1 MQIVMGILFGVVLA
15 EAVNMLIMLMTDSG
29 IFTRK
34 KFGEYP
40 ITNKRPKYDS
50 IFEQMRHEK
59 KYKNLKDHLD
69 PKMKPYLED
78 PEF

>member
-1 MQIVMGILFGVVLA
+1 MQIVMGILFGVILA
-15 EAVNMLIMLMTDSG
+15 EAVNMLVLLMTDSG
-29 IFTRK
+29 IFTRN

-40 ITNKRPKYDS
+40 IMNKWPKYDS

-59 KYKNLKDHLD
+59 KYKDLKDYLD